1 MRLTRA
7 LSGHSPCSP
16 EPMKV
21 SLYIIGILALIVAD
35 IAFNDGSVLL
45 NLTMTASR

>member
-1 MRLTRA
+1 
-7 LSGHSPCSP
+7 
-16 EPMKV
+16 MKV

>member
-1 MRLTRA
+1 
-7 LSGHSPCSP
+7 
-16 EPMKV
+16 MKV

-35 IAFNDGSVLL
+35 MAFNDGSVLV